1 MTLKSSKYSA
11 ALSGCDEAFFEA
23 HPTGLARRTVT
34 SHFERDVHAIT
45 TLSEGSTIMADDSR
59 FYRGMFLLTFVFG
72 AGFVCGYQFKT
83 WRLEWLKRRRERLAV
98 KLQDTQKQIEGM
110 GSM

>member
-1 MTLKSSKYSA
+1 MPLFQA
-11 ALSGCDEAFFEA
+11 VCDEAFFEA